1 MSTEMYIVE
10 RSDGACLNLH
20 NGAEL
25 AAINSLNPVPK
36 DRAWMM
42 LYLLREWRF
51 DPRLNEGRRSAE
63 RQVQLYREGKSKVQ
77 HSKHQDG
84 DAWDI
89 CDHKLGWNAS
99 DDFKRA
105 VGRAARITGCVW
117 GGSWKSYGPMG
128 DWAHSEWR
136 SGQIVG

>member
-1 MSTEMYIVE
+1 MPTKMFIAE

-25 AAINSLNPVPK
+25 AALNSLNPIPK

-42 LYLLREWRF
+42 LYLLREWGH
-51 DPRLNEGRRSAE
+51 DPRLNEGKRTAE
-63 RQVQLYREGKSKVQ
+63 RQAQLYAEGKSKVK
-77 HSKHQDG
+77 HSRHQDG

-89 CDHKLGWNAS
+89 CDHTLGWGAS
-99 DDFKRA
+99 KDFWHA

-117 GGSWKSYGPMG
+117 GGQWKTFP
-128 DWAHSEWR
+128 DPCHSQWEN
-136 SGQIVG
+136 GKIVD